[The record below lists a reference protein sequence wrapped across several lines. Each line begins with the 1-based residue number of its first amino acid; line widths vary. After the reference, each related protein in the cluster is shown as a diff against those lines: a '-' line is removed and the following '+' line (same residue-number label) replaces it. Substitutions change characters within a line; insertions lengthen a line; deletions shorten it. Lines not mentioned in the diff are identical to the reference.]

1 MQDLCDLKVQI
12 NGHHTFFLNQKT
24 ISTYSET
31 LRRLINQEKKKTH
44 TKNPSIKILDFP
56 GGPHA
61 FELAL
66 RFCYN
71 EGRILMTPLN
81 LPLLYCS
88 AVALEMTEE
97 ASTCNLSTQ
106 TETFLDSLFYWSWN
120 DIVGSLKACEPFLD
134 SADES
139 GLLQKLLSSLLAK
152 MRPNSEIPTSSSSSS
167 SSPETHNNRKEWWF
181 DDLTV
186 LSPKTIEKV
195 FVALGAYGENNKNPI
210 LTRFL
215 LHYLKSAVQKKK
227 PETSKL
233 DYGGLADT
241 AVHGVALLVGRAGF
255 SGRALFWVLRTVS
268 CLGLG
273 RECRGKLE
281 RLMGLMMDVATVDD
295 ILVSGDGGGVY
306 DVNFV
311 LRLGLKV
318 SKFLA
323 VAESLPDSARDFFD
337 GVYRAVD
344 IYLESHPNMATE
356 ERTRLCRCLNYEKL
370 TLEACKDLAKNP
382 RIPPRIAMQALVS
395 QQSRLQ
401 GRRAIISHHHLN
413 PKTPSSRASTTPG
426 RAHCAVAE
434 IEAEEASLP
443 PRLAEM
449 DEEEMR
455 LNFQRMQW
463 RVVELEKVCED
474 MKGRMSKMAKNKG
487 ASPCKA
493 LHITNTG
500 G

>member
-1 MQDLCDLKVQI
+1 
-12 NGHHTFFLNQKT
+12 
-24 ISTYSET
+24 
-31 LRRLINQEKKKTH
+31 
-44 TKNPSIKILDFP
+44 
-56 GGPHA
+56 
-61 FELAL
+61 
-66 RFCYN
+66 
-71 EGRILMTPLN
+71 
-81 LPLLYCS
+81 
-88 AVALEMTEE
+88 
-97 ASTCNLSTQ
+97 
-106 TETFLDSLFYWSWN
+106 
-120 DIVGSLKACEPFLD
+120 
-134 SADES
+134 
-139 GLLQKLLSSLLAK
+139 
-152 MRPNSEIPTSSSSSS
+152 MRANSEIPTSSSSSS

-186 LSPKTIEKV
+186 LSPKTIEKA

-255 SGRALFWVLRTVS
+255 SGRALFWGLRTVS

-311 LRLGLKV
+311 LRLVRVYVESGTSDLGKMKKVGRLVDKYLGEISPDQGLKV

-344 IYLESHPNMATE
+344 IYLESHPNMSSD

-382 RIPPRIAMQALVS
+382 RIPPRVAMQALVS

-401 GRRAIISHHHLN
+401 GRRAIISRHHHHHHHN

-426 RAHCAVAE
+426 RAHSAVAE
-434 IEAEEASLP
+434 IKAEEASSP
-443 PRLAEM
+443 PRHAEM

-487 ASPCKA
+487 SKSMQSPSHHKHRGLRLC
-493 LHITNTG
+493 
-500 G
+500 